1 MGFNVARE
9 KRIMVYY
16 FGNIVGDYNASLIVE
31 EMVAVE
37 LKANE
42 VLVLENED
50 QLINYLKA
58 TNIQVG
64 LVLNFG

>member
-1 MGFNVARE
+1 MIELTAMGFNVAKE

-16 FGNIVGDYNASLIVE
+16 FGNIVGDYNAGLIVE

-42 VLVLENED
+42 VLVL
-50 QLINYLKA
+50 
-58 TNIQVG
+58 
-64 LVLNFG
+64 